1 MSVCLFFSFV
11 EGKRSELYEENP
23 RFSMPPD
30 STLKIRCCLQPWK
43 SLFWRE
49 RCETIGWWSREVIVP
64 GSETAGFEKLQ
75 QRITPLVFSLRLWL
89 FAADNGN
96 PKASV
101 KAQSILG
108 LYYSMKEPKQ
118 LEKVTFPSHL
128 KHGFILVLAK
138 PQPCLCLVSA
148 QRSLYPNPLPL
159 NTSDIASRF
168 ITVLPVFFREDT
180 VK

>member
-1 MSVCLFFSFV
+1 
-11 EGKRSELYEENP
+11 
-23 RFSMPPD
+23 MPPD

-49 RCETIGWWSREVIVP
+49 RCETVRWWSREVIVP
-64 GSETAGFEKLQ
+64 ENKTVGFKKLQ

-108 LYYSMKEPKQ
+108 LFYSMKEPKQ
-118 LEKVTFPSHL
+118 LEKVTFVSHV
-128 KHGFILVLAK
+128 KNVFILVLAK

-148 QRSLYPNPLPL
+148 QISLYPNPLPL

-168 ITVLPVFFREDT
+168 ITVLPFFFSKKTLWSKYVDLDIAYISWT
-180 VK
+180 M